1 MGAVWLA
8 ERTLDDAVV
17 QRVVVKRPLPPA
29 NDGAHD
35 LATAHRRFAHEA
47 RALAR
52 VTHGNI
58 VRLLDAGR
66 DAQGPWITLEH
77 IDGVDAHALLAALD
91 AMGDAR
97 LDALEAAW
105 VVHEAARGMDAAHAL
120 VDASGDPAP
129 VLHRDLSPQN
139 LLLSRHGEVKVTDF
153 GIAWAV
159 DRDARTTTGVVVG
172 NLRYM
177 APEQLEGRALGPATD
192 VYGLGRVLEE
202 LLDRTAPSP
211 CRDALRDVAVR
222 ATRRSPDERI
232 ASMGAL
238 LDALHTAAPT
248 LCTGRVPL
256 AARVDALARARD
268 HVHASLSLLLATERD
283 DTASSPLA
291 SPPPAPH
298 PRTAPS
304 PALAQPQSAPSPAPE
319 SRVDAPSAASQVP
332 GRADVA
338 SPSPTPRWGLAALAI
353 VPALALAWW
362 IRSPARPVLPP
373 AVAVAAATPDVT
385 PRSAPPVTAPPIATR
400 PVLPVPMPT
409 VRVPIANEPRDDARP
424 TPRTPRATTS
434 DASVVAAPMLRA
446 ATLRVS
452 SIPFAYVIIDEG
464 GPVGTP
470 HAFELTPGVHRV
482 RARFETS
489 SGRVEVEQRVDLAEG
504 ETRTLGLTPNVR

>member
-8 ERTLDDAVV
+8 ERTLDESVV

-77 IDGVDAHALLAALD
+77 IDGLDAHALLAALD
-91 AMGDAR
+91 AMGGTR
-97 LDALEAAW
+97 IDALEAAW

-120 VDASGDPAP
+120 LDASGEPSP

-202 LLDRTAPSP
+202 FLDRTAPSP

-232 ASMGAL
+232 PSMGAL
-238 LDALHTAAPT
+238 LDALHAAAPT
-248 LCTGRVPL
+248 LSAGRIPL
-256 AARVDALARARD
+256 ATRVDALARTRE

-283 DTASSPLA
+283 SATQGLPAFEL
-291 SPPPAPH
+291 PAPH
-298 PRTAPS
+298 PRTAAS
-304 PALAQPQSAPSPAPE
+304 PAHTPAPAPAPPSSSPSLLE
-319 SRVDAPSAASQVP
+319 APSAARPALGASHT
-332 GRADVA
+332 VA
-338 SPSPTPRWGLAALAI
+338 PQKKPRWRLAALAL
-353 VPALALAWW
+353 VPALALVVRV
-362 IRSPARPVLPP
+362 RSRVRPVEP
-373 AVAVAAATPDVT
+373 APTQVMVAPRPVVAQ
-385 PRSAPPVTAPPIATR
+385 SAPPVAPAPIVAA
-400 PVLPVPMPT
+400 PVVPVAP
-409 VRVPIANEPRDDARP
+409 P
-424 TPRTPRATTS
+424 TPRAPPAMEAHPSPRPPRPSVADAALAVTPT
-434 DASVVAAPMLRA
+434 LRL

-452 SIPFAYVIIDEG
+452 SIPFAYVTIDDG

-470 HAFELTPGVHRV
+470 HAFEVTPGVHRV
-482 RARFETS
+482 RARFETA
-489 SGRVEVEQRVDLAEG
+489 SGRVEVERSVDLAEG